1 MAGGGGQP
9 SYAYNNPDS
18 ASNVLAKII
27 AQQYSN
33 YQSMF
38 VPEENKLIKY
48 ATDPNTV
55 PNAQKRAM
63 GLTEQS
69 FNAGNAGFNKGL
81 ETSNINMTPQQKA
94 STDRQRQITQQLA
107 TVDSANRSGVRT
119 FDSVTGILS
128 GAQSAAG
135 IVPSGGGSG
144 APAPGTG
151 IG

>member
-1 MAGGGGQP
+1 MSTGGSQNYAFDQP
-9 SYAYNNPDS
+9 GS
-18 ASNVLAKII
+18 ASNTLAQII
-27 AQQYSN
+27 KNQYAA
-33 YQSMF
+33 YQAMF
-38 VPEENKLIKY
+38 VPEENKSIKF
-48 ATDPNTV
+48 ATDPNTI